1 MGGFPETVK
10 FGKRTLPTI
19 YSDVIEKDVIK
30 RHCVKK
36 ERTFKEL
43 ARYLVSNSS
52 SEFTYSRLGRLFDIK
67 DVHTVKN
74 YVEYIRDSYL
84 IVTVERFSRKLK
96 ESFIAPKKAYC
107 VDTGI
112 INSIGF
118 KISENVGRLMENA
131 VAVELLRERAYGFY
145 DWDIFYWK
153 DYQHHEVDFIIRD
166 KERGL
171 CLMQVTYASS
181 KDEIERRELEGL
193 LKASEEL
200 GSKDLLIITW
210 DLEDSLSYS
219 GKIIKFLPLWK
230 WLLIRS

>member
-1 MGGFPETVK
+1 M
-10 FGKRTLPTI
+10 
-19 YSDVIEKDVIK
+19 
-30 RHCVKK
+30 KK